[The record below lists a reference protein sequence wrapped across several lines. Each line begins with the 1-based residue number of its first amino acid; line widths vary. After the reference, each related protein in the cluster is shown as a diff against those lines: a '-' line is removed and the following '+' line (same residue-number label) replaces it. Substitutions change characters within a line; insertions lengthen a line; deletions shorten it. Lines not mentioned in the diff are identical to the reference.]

1 VVFNTTLSFKGAQE
15 IRAER
20 IQAIRHGL
28 GALPL
33 RRNKAPLLS
42 EIAEQYLEWVKEKRA
57 NKGIDDA
64 SRYKKHLAPRF

>member
-1 VVFNTTLSFKGAQE
+1 
-15 IRAER
+15 
-20 IQAIRHGL
+20 
-28 GALPL
+28 LPL